1 MTTVIESQYH
11 FTAEVK
17 SKGKQQG
24 RDGWAMVVDWKLP
37 GSQFDLTLYGQ
48 DWETVGDVVIDEKGQ
63 GPLCI
68 FTIQQGNLK
77 KNKDGTIK
85 DGRYST
91 DYWWDIVSIEP
102 TWIAGDGEKVA
113 SDEAPP
119 VQAPPPPKPNPA
131 PPARTQWP
139 PEHPGPVDR
148 IEQPPAPPNP
158 AALGAC
164 HNHAVDFIV
173 RGVLPIPEGR
183 ELFGWV
189 RELRD
194 RFYREINQAPVMPL
208 HYCYQHD
215 QERRQGPD
223 GGWGHILPKQADG
236 DENSY
241 CIEGRE
247 GWRTF
252 DASQR

>member
-1 MTTVIESQYH
+1 MTTAIESQYH

-17 SKGKQQG
+17 SKGKQQN
-24 RDGWAMVVDWKLP
+24 RDGWAMLVDWKLP
-37 GSQFDLTLYGQ
+37 GSLYDLTLYGP
-48 DWETVGDVVIDEKGQ
+48 DWETVRDVVIDEKGQ

-68 FTIQQGNLK
+68 FTINQGNLK
-77 KNKDGTIK
+77 TNKDGTIK
-85 DGRYST
+85 TGQYSS
-91 DYWWDIVSIEP
+91 DYWWDLVGIEQ
-102 TWIAGDGEKVA
+102 TWIAGDGERVA

-119 VQAPPPPKPNPA
+119 VQAPPKPQDPAPRAA
-131 PPARTQWP
+131 PPARTSAP
-139 PEHPGPVDR
+139 KD
-148 IEQPPAPPNP
+148 QPFEIPPNP

-194 RFYREINQAPVMPL
+194 RFYREINQAPVAPL

-223 GGWGHILPKQADG
+223 GGWGHKLPKQAD
-236 DENSY
+236 DHADSY

-247 GWRTF
+247 GWRVF
-252 DASQR
+252 DANR

>member
-1 MTTVIESQYH
+1 MTTAIESQYH
-11 FTAEVK
+11 FTAAIQ
-17 SKGKQQG
+17 SKGKQQN

-37 GSQFDLTLYGQ
+37 GSKFDLTLYGQ
-48 DWETVGDVVIDEKGQ
+48 DWETIEAHDVGDTAI
-63 GPLCI
+63 I
-68 FTIQQGNLK
+68 TINQGNLK
-77 KNKDGTIK
+77 ANK

-91 DYWWDIVSIEP
+91 DYFWDMVSIKP
-102 TWIAGDGEKVA
+102 TWIAGDGERVA

-119 VQAPPPPKPNPA
+119 VQAPPKPRPDPA
-131 PPARTQWP
+131 PPART
-139 PEHPGPVDR
+139 
-148 IEQPPAPPNP
+148 PAPNMEPPPNP

-173 RGVLPIPEGR
+173 RGILPVPEGR

-215 QERRQGPD
+215 QERRQGKT
-223 GGWGHILPKQADG
+223 GWGHIVQDG
-236 DENSY
+236 DP
-241 CIEGRE
+241 CMEGAE
-247 GWRTF
+247 
-252 DASQR
+252 

>member
-1 MTTVIESQYH
+1 MTTTAIESQYH
-11 FTAEVK
+11 FTAAIQ
-17 SKGKQQG
+17 SKGKQQN

-37 GSQFDLTLYGQ
+37 GSRYDLTLYGQ
-48 DWETVGDVVIDEKGQ
+48 DWETIEAHDVGDTVI
-63 GPLCI
+63 I
-68 FTIQQGNLK
+68 TINQGNLK
-77 KNKDGTIK
+77 ANK

-91 DYWWDIVSIEP
+91 DYFWDMVSIEP
-102 TWIAGDGEKVA
+102 TWIAGDGERVA
-113 SDEAPP
+113 SDEGEP
-119 VQAPPPPKPNPA
+119 VQAPPKPRPDPA
-131 PPARTQWP
+131 PPARTGTP
-139 PEHPGPVDR
+139 NMEP
-148 IEQPPAPPNP
+148 PPNP

-183 ELFGWV
+183 ELFGWI

-215 QERRQGPD
+215 QERRQSKTGN
-223 GGWGHILPKQADG
+223 WGHILPKQAD
-236 DENSY
+236 DEEDAY
-241 CIEGRE
+241 CVENRE

-252 DASQR
+252 DGSQR

>member
-1 MTTVIESQYH
+1 MTTAIESQYH

-17 SKGKQQG
+17 SKGKQQN
-24 RDGWAMVVDWKLP
+24 RDGWAMTVDWKLP
-37 GSQFDLTLYGQ
+37 GSKFDLTLYGQ
-48 DWETVGDVVIDEKGQ
+48 DWETVRDVVIDEKGQ

-68 FTIQQGNLK
+68 FTINQGNLK
-77 KNKDGTIK
+77 GNK

-91 DYWWDIVSIEP
+91 DYFWDMVSIEP
-102 TWIAGDGEKVA
+102 TIAGDGERVA

-119 VQAPPPPKPNPA
+119 VQAPPKPKPDPA
-131 PPARTQWP
+131 PPART
-139 PEHPGPVDR
+139 
-148 IEQPPAPPNP
+148 PAPNMETLPNP

-173 RGVLPIPEGR
+173 RGVLPVPEGR

-208 HYCYQHD
+208 HYCYEHD
-215 QERRQGPD
+215 QERQQGPT
-223 GGWGHILPKQADG
+223 GGWGHLLPKEADD
-236 DENSY
+236 DEKSY

-247 GWRTF
+247 GWRVF